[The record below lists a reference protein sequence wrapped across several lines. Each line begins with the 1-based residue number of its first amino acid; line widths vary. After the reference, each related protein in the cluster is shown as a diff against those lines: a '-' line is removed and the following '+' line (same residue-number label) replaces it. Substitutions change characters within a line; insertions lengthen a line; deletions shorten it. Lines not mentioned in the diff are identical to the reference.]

1 MTHSDDE
8 ERIDLAVDPSAAGFY
23 SDVDPKGRHFR
34 LFANSTADGW
44 TASVFDLDSKAWIK
58 EGTWAA
64 TADEAKTV
72 VADFLRSVLHY
83 IGPIDWRRR

>member
-34 LFANSTADGW
+34 LFANSTAKGW
-44 TASVFDLDSKAWIK
+44 TASVFDP
-58 EGTWAA
+58 G
-64 TADEAKTV
+64 
-72 VADFLRSVLHY
+72 F
-83 IGPIDWRRR
+83 